1 MFFYFK
7 SLLIAPKTFTNTLS
21 FLTVSN
27 PTLVR
32 LFFKQKFPPI
42 VAPVLDS
49 VSYVFV
55 LANN

>member
-42 VAPVLDS
+42 VVPVLDS
-49 VSYVFV
+49 VSYGVR
-55 LANN
+55 LS